1 MQTEMKNDDAIKSG
15 GRASPLT
22 PASRIPRWMYQLMC
36 ERGSNQPRNRSRS
49 HARTASDHLGERP
62 RPAEQH
68 DSPAVHS
75 ETSIPT
81 QMGSALTVCGD
92 SSRPAAVEA
101 NADCNSCDTAVLAPP
116 PPSCA
121 PPDDSLPSP
130 QPLADPHQTHHRTTY
145 RDSYGD
151 FSSASSNAS
160 SSTSYSGGFDS
171 SRSAS
176 SVTSASSAM
185 TFSAATAGWTGQTG
199 SPSSAPSPSF
209 GGRKR
214 SPAAASSEAESSGK
228 VPPRSHVVVVDDD
241 PEVTLCLSRLHLPSS
256 SELQIL
262 APDEADTTP
271 LASTSRL
278 ASEPITAATAAPS
291 PPSPT
296 TTATSH
302 LSLETTATH
311 PSPIAPIPLVDDG
324 TLLAPE
330 NFATVSTDLYR
341 SSFPRKQHFP
351 FLKNLGLKSVMCVG
365 GLRAFDRPPRTDADL
380 THFDSQG
387 PRARAVSGGER
398 RIPGKGGNS
407 VSSRAH
413 AYSFCPRR
421 TPADPWS
428 LSRLFQY
435 GIPGN
440 KEPFV
445 SSESFSSP

>member
-1 MQTEMKNDDAIKSG
+1 MTAENDDAIKSG
-15 GRASPLT
+15 GRGERTLT

-36 ERGSNQPRNRSRS
+36 ERGSHPTRDRSRS

-62 RPAEQH
+62 GPPAPLEEH

-75 ETSIPT
+75 ETSTAAQSDSAPT
-81 QMGSALTVCGD
+81 ERGD
-92 SSRPAAVEA
+92 PSRLAVEA
-101 NADCNSCDTAVLAPP
+101 DADCNSCDTVLAP
-116 PPSCA
+116 

-130 QPLADPHQTHHRTTY
+130 QPLADPHQPHQPHHRTTY

-185 TFSAATAGWTGQTG
+185 TFSAATAGWTGQAG
-199 SPSSAPSPSF
+199 SPSNAPSPSF

-214 SPAAASSEAESSGK
+214 SPADCRATAAFSEAEGGSK
-228 VPPRSHVVVVDDD
+228 VPPRSHVVVDDD

-262 APDEADTTP
+262 APDETDTTP

-278 ASEPITAATAAPS
+278 ASDPTTAPS

-351 FLKNLGLKSVMCVG
+351 FLKNLGLKSVMCVEVCVT
-365 GLRAFDRPPRTDADL
+365 LRASNR
-380 THFDSQG
+380 
-387 PRARAVSGGER
+387 
-398 RIPGKGGNS
+398 
-407 VSSRAH
+407 
-413 AYSFCPRR
+413 C
-421 TPADPWS
+421 
-428 LSRLFQY
+428 
-435 GIPGN
+435 
-440 KEPFV
+440 
-445 SSESFSSP
+445 

>member
-1 MQTEMKNDDAIKSG
+1 MQTENDDDAIKSV
-15 GRASPLT
+15 GRASPLMT

-36 ERGSNQPRNRSRS
+36 ERGSHQPRDRSRS
-49 HARTASDHLGERP
+49 HPSTASDHLGERLH
-62 RPAEQH
+62 PAALLHQH
-68 DSPAVHS
+68 DTPAVVPERS
-75 ETSIPT
+75 TATQSDSILTECSDPT
-81 QMGSALTVCGD
+81 H
-92 SSRPAAVEA
+92 PAVEA
-101 NADCNSCDTAVLAPP
+101 NTDCHSCDTVLAPP
-116 PPSCA
+116 PPSCTPA
-121 PPDDSLPSP
+121 DDSLPSP
-130 QPLADPHQTHHRTTY
+130 QPLTDAHHPRRTTY

-185 TFSAATAGWTGQTG
+185 TFSAATAGWTGQSG
-199 SPSSAPSPSF
+199 SPSNAPSSPF
-209 GGRKR
+209 EGRKR
-214 SPAAASSEAESSGK
+214 SPVGCRATAASSEAEGGSK
-228 VPPRSHVVVVDDD
+228 VPPRSHLVVDDD
-241 PEVTLCLSRLHLPSS
+241 PEVTLCLSRLHLPPSA
-256 SELQIL
+256 EVQIF

-278 ASEPITAATAAPS
+278 ASEFTTAATASAVAAPS

-324 TLLAPE
+324 TLQAPE

-365 GLRAFDRPPRTDADL
+365 GLRYFR
-380 THFDSQG
+380 
-387 PRARAVSGGER
+387 
-398 RIPGKGGNS
+398 
-407 VSSRAH
+407 
-413 AYSFCPRR
+413 
-421 TPADPWS
+421 
-428 LSRLFQY
+428 
-435 GIPGN
+435 
-440 KEPFV
+440 
-445 SSESFSSP
+445 